1 MGWQLTPSQ
10 AGRLLGIRSARLRTT
25 GSGRDPLWIW
35 SVKKL
40 KTRSSVQLQRREI
53 DSLATRLLFLIIGYK
68 ARHLASLAYT
78 VIILKRAI
86 NTAIISSGIRCT
98 YGNIHTHHHG
108 HHRTTRFQKPPS
120 PNTNDA
126 APLFR
131 HRCASQRHLASWH
144 RSSTMQQV

>member
-40 KTRSSVQLQRREI
+40 KTRSST
-53 DSLATRLLFLIIGYK
+53 SKTRNRQFSDPIVVPYHRLK

-86 NTAIISSGIRCT
+86 NTAIISSGITCT

-126 APLFR
+126 PPLFR

>member
-10 AGRLLGIRSARLRTT
+10 ARRILGIRSARLRII

-40 KTRSSVQLQRREI
+40 KTRSAASKRRNRQFSNPIVIPYPRSE
-53 DSLATRLLFLIIGYK
+53 

-78 VIILKRAI
+78 VTILKRAI
-86 NTAIISSGIRCT
+86 NTAIISSGIGYT
-98 YGNIHTHHHG
+98 DANVYTHHHG
-108 HHRTTRFQKPPS
+108 HHRTTRFQKPS
-120 PNTNDA
+120 GPNTNDA
-126 APLFR
+126 PLLFR
-131 HRCASQRHLASWH
+131 HRCASQRHLARWH